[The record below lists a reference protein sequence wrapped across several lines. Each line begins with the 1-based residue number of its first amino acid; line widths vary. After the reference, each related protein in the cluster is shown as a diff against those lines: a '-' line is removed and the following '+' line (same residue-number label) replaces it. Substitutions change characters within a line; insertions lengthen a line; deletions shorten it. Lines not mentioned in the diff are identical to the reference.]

1 MRIRSIKPEFWRSD
15 DITGLPISTRLTF
28 IGLWSYVDD
37 NGVGADKLVS
47 IVADLYAD
55 EFAGDPLETLKRV
68 TEDLERLASG
78 GQVTR
83 YKADHNGTL
92 KDLLYITKWKQH
104 QRVNHPS
111 LGHKYPLPPG
121 DSSNPAAALKR
132 VSRDSLESLT
142 HEQGNRGAGERE
154 QGSRGAGDDEVPLPP
169 EPPPGPY
176 DPQSTEV
183 VVDTAPASIEV
194 ANKPAKRQ
202 PSSAAKTVVRQE
214 LGTAYPTT
222 TVDRLAAQV
231 ENLLREGQPDTTVR
245 EALRE
250 WDRRD
255 NCSKP
260 EFLPTVL
267 ADLVKASR
275 AVPGNNGRPAHKMRA
290 LAALAQQVHAEEQ
303 QTQRPSNRKE
313 LA

>member
-15 DITGLPISTRLTF
+15 DITNLPISTRLTF

-37 NGVGADKLVS
+37 NGVGADKIVS

-55 EFAGDPLETLKRV
+55 EFASNPLETLKR
-68 TEDLERLASG
+68 TSEDLERLASG

-83 YKADHNGTL
+83 YQATHNGSR

-111 LGHKYPLPPG
+111 LGHKYPLPPADMVKSAASLLRPSG
-121 DSSNPAAALKR
+121 DPR
-132 VSRDSLESLT
+132 ESLT

-176 DPQSTEV
+176 DSPPEIV
-183 VVDTAPASIEV
+183 VAAPVSIEV
-194 ANKPAKRQ
+194 ANKPTKRQ
-202 PSSAAKTVVRQE
+202 PSDAAKTVVRQE
-214 LGTAYPTT
+214 LGTDYPRTM
-222 TVDRLAAQV
+222 VDRLAVQV
-231 ENLLREGQPDTTVR
+231 ENLLREGQPDSRIR

-250 WDRRD
+250 WDRRPKCD
-255 NCSKP
+255 KP

-267 ADLVKASR
+267 GDLVKRSR
-275 AVPGNNGRPAHKMRA
+275 STDTDLTPGEAKVAGW
-290 LAALAQQVHAEEQ
+290 AALA
-303 QTQRPSNRKE
+303 P
-313 LA
+313 LAPIQYGPKAINQ

>member
-15 DITGLPISTRLTF
+15 DITSLPISTRLTF

-55 EFAGDPLETLKRV
+55 EFASEPLEILKRV
-68 TEDLERLASG
+68 TEDLERLARG

-83 YKADHNGTL
+83 YRAAHNGTL

-111 LGHKYPLPPG
+111 LGHKYPLPPA
-121 DSSNPAAALKR
+121 DLVNTAASLLSAAGE
-132 VSRDSLESLT
+132 SLESLT

-154 QGSRGAGDDEVPLPP
+154 QGNRGAGDDEVPLPP

-176 DPQSTEV
+176 DSAPV

-194 ANKPAKRQ
+194 ANKPAKRR
-202 PSSAAKTVVRQE
+202 PSPAAKTVVRQE
-214 LGTAYPTT
+214 LGTAYPNTM
-222 TVDRLAAQV
+222 VDRLAIQV
-231 ENLLREGQPDTTVR
+231 ENLTREGQPDALIR
-245 EALRE
+245 EALNE

-255 NCSKP
+255 NCRKP

-275 AVPGNNGRPAHKMRA
+275 AVPGNNGKPAHKMRA
-290 LAALAQQVHAEEQ
+290 LAELAQQVQAEEQ
-303 QTQRPSNRKE
+303 AEQAVNRRE

>member
-15 DITGLPISTRLTF
+15 DITKLPISTRLTF

-55 EFAGDPLETLKRV
+55 EFAREPLETLKRV

-83 YKADHNGTL
+83 YKAVHNGSL

-111 LGHKYPLPPG
+111 LGHKYPLPPADMVNTAVSLLSSSG
-121 DSSNPAAALKR
+121 DPH
-132 VSRDSLESLT
+132 ESLT
-142 HEQGNRGAGERE
+142 HEQGNRGTGEGE
-154 QGSRGAGDDEVPLPP
+154 QGSRGAGDEEVPLPP

-176 DPQSTEV
+176 DSPPVVIDTEPV
-183 VVDTAPASIEV
+183 SIELV
-194 ANKPAKRQ
+194 NKPSKPQ
-202 PSSAAKTVVRQE
+202 PSSASKTVVRQE
-214 LGTAYPTT
+214 LGSNTYPRA
-222 TVDRLAAQV
+222 TVDRLAVQV
-231 ENLLREGQPDTTVR
+231 EKLTREGQPDALIR

-250 WDRRD
+250 WERRP
-255 NCSKP
+255 NCNLP
-260 EFLPTVL
+260 EYLPTVL
-267 ADLVKASR
+267 GDVIKSSRSSNLTAGEAKVLGWAGLGNPDQRKAI
-275 AVPGNNGRPAHKMRA
+275 G
-290 LAALAQQVHAEEQ
+290 Q
-303 QTQRPSNRKE
+303 
-313 LA
+313 

>member
-15 DITGLPISTRLTF
+15 DITSLPISTRLTF

-55 EFAGDPLETLKRV
+55 EFASDPLETLGRV
-68 TEDLERLASG
+68 TEDLKRLASG

-83 YKADHNGTL
+83 YKAAHNGTL

-111 LGHKYPLPPG
+111 LGHKYPLPPADLINSAVTLLRASG
-121 DSSNPAAALKR
+121 DP
-132 VSRDSLESLT
+132 LESLT

-176 DPQSTEV
+176 DPQPTEV
-183 VVDTAPASIEV
+183 VVDTAPASIEI
-194 ANKPAKRQ
+194 ANKPAKRR

-214 LGTAYPTT
+214 LGTTYPTT
-222 TVDRLAAQV
+222 IVDRLAVQV
-231 ENLLREGQPDTTVR
+231 ENLTREEQPDALIR
-245 EALRE
+245 EALHE
-250 WDRRD
+250 WDRRP

-260 EFLPTVL
+260 EYLPTVL
-267 ADLVKASR
+267 GDLVKSSR
-275 AVPGNNGRPAHKMRA
+275 SNNITPGEAKVLGWQDLGKPD
-290 LAALAQQVHAEEQ
+290 
-303 QTQRPSNRKE
+303 QRK
-313 LA
+313 AIGQ